1 MQELGKFNLKIT
13 LYGIENYMSFTVNNK
28 LIFIDS
34 FNLQVLIR
42 ELSENFKQRWFEVFE
57 SRNDNNKLDL
67 VKQKVFYL
75 YENMNYFQKLKEELP
90 SKEKLYSFLTDRKN
104 SYKEYEH
111 IVNISEKFEKKMT
124 KSCI

>member
-1 MQELGKFNLKIT
+1 M
-13 LYGIENYMSFTVNNK
+13 
-28 LIFIDS
+28 
-34 FNLQVLIR
+34 
-42 ELSENFKQRWFEVFE
+42 FE

-75 YENMNYFQKLKEELP
+75 YENMNDFQKFKEELP
-90 SKEKLYSFLTDRKN
+90 SKEKLYSFLTDKKS

-111 IVNISEKFEKKMT
+111 IVNISEIFEIKMT